1 MKLIKNKIWFAPTDL
16 SQFYA
21 SPFASWMKHYQL
33 QNPHEKFEVVS
44 DPTMELL
51 AKRGNEHELK
61 YLDYLKSE
69 NKNIIEINKNGNVEQ
84 AAIDT
89 INALKAG
96 PDIIYQGAFIKDNFS
111 GYSDFLIKVTTPSKL
126 GNYSY
131 EVLDTKLALS
141 AKPEY
146 ILQLSCY
153 SEMLADLQGKSPENI
168 SIVLG
173 DNSKVDFRIENFK
186 SYYGK
191 FKKDFLK
198 YHDKF
203 DPKNR
208 PLPQAWENLGD
219 WEEIGQAM
227 LKEIDHLSLVAG
239 MGPVQIKKFE
249 LAGINTAEQ
258 LANATTAQ
266 MPEKMQKATF
276 AKLNRQAFLQK
287 LTEKTGLPQY
297 ELRKLDTV
305 QPYGLEKLPLEDSSD
320 VYFDMEGFPLVDK
333 GLEYLFG
340 AVIEEEGEIRFKDWW
355 ALNKAEEKIAF
366 ENWIDWVFARYKKNP
381 QMHIYHYAAYEV
393 TAMKKLMGEHMTRE
407 YEVDELLR
415 NSVFVDLYQVVS
427 EGLIVGAP
435 SYSIKKLE
443 NLYDFKRSAD
453 VKQAGDSVVQFANW
467 LELKDG
473 ADHKTS
479 KILKEIRD
487 YNEEDCI
494 STIKLTKWLR
504 GVQQKH
510 KIEFKLPTTESY
522 VATEK
527 TKADELM
534 NKLEGLSPADKAEA
548 EVHKLLKAA
557 LGYHKRERNPQWWFH
572 FERVIK
578 LPEEL
583 FDDMECLANCVV
595 LSKEGKKVKIQF
607 DPEQETKIRENSK
620 LCLHNDYKVK
630 ATVDEINYQNATV
643 ILNVSKKAVL
653 PNEFTLIPDGPI
665 KTDAIE
671 ESIFVTAEEWFKHKD
686 LTKLRPALRDLLT
699 KANPRFTDKRLLI
712 HNKNM
717 ADPGFMTELIQA
729 CKNLDQSVLA
739 IQGPPGTGKTYTASH
754 LIAELLIDKKKIGV
768 VSNTHKAINL
778 LMQKAHEVLVERK
791 LRDKFIFYKS
801 QNEKDEEFLKTT
813 KTIPAGSAKDFFGSE
828 DCRFDLVGG
837 TSWFFSAVDAVD
849 KFDYLFIEEAG
860 QFALANA
867 IASQSSAKNLVLLG
881 DQMQLEQ
888 PIQGTH
894 PDEIAESALGHYLK
908 DIAAV
913 TPDKGI
919 FLGQSRRMHQDV
931 CSFISEMV
939 YESQLESHEDTLF
952 NKIEITDSKH
962 IKKQTGLIFVPVQH
976 EGNSQGS
983 DEEIEVIQQI
993 VKELSRAKIFRK
1005 NVTENFSLKNCLF
1018 VAPYNLQVGK
1028 IKSALGDAV
1037 KAGSVDLFQGQ
1048 EADIV
1053 ILSMCSSD
1061 GEVSPRGLD
1070 FLLNKNRMN
1079 VAISRAKSLAIV
1091 VGSEKLVESRAKTI
1105 KSMALLNL
1113 FCRLIE
1119 VG

>member
-33 QNPHEKFEVVS
+33 QNPHEKFEVVL

-297 ELRKLDTV
+297 ELRKLGAV

-393 TAMKKLMGEHMTRE
+393 TAMKKLMGEHMTRK
-407 YEVDELLR
+407 YELDELLR

-443 NLYDFKRSAD
+443 NLYDFKRTAD

-494 STIKLTKWLR
+494 STIRLTKWL
-504 GVQQKH
+504 
-510 KIEFKLPTTESY
+510 
-522 VATEK
+522 
-527 TKADELM
+527 
-534 NKLEGLSPADKAEA
+534 
-548 EVHKLLKAA
+548 
-557 LGYHKRERNPQWWFH
+557 
-572 FERVIK
+572 
-578 LPEEL
+578 
-583 FDDMECLANCVV
+583 
-595 LSKEGKKVKIQF
+595 
-607 DPEQETKIRENSK
+607 
-620 LCLHNDYKVK
+620 
-630 ATVDEINYQNATV
+630 
-643 ILNVSKKAVL
+643 
-653 PNEFTLIPDGPI
+653 
-665 KTDAIE
+665 
-671 ESIFVTAEEWFKHKD
+671 
-686 LTKLRPALRDLLT
+686 
-699 KANPRFTDKRLLI
+699 
-712 HNKNM
+712 
-717 ADPGFMTELIQA
+717 
-729 CKNLDQSVLA
+729 
-739 IQGPPGTGKTYTASH
+739 
-754 LIAELLIDKKKIGV
+754 
-768 VSNTHKAINL
+768 
-778 LMQKAHEVLVERK
+778 
-791 LRDKFIFYKS
+791 
-801 QNEKDEEFLKTT
+801 
-813 KTIPAGSAKDFFGSE
+813 
-828 DCRFDLVGG
+828 
-837 TSWFFSAVDAVD
+837 
-849 KFDYLFIEEAG
+849 
-860 QFALANA
+860 
-867 IASQSSAKNLVLLG
+867 
-881 DQMQLEQ
+881 
-888 PIQGTH
+888 
-894 PDEIAESALGHYLK
+894 
-908 DIAAV
+908 
-913 TPDKGI
+913 
-919 FLGQSRRMHQDV
+919 
-931 CSFISEMV
+931 
-939 YESQLESHEDTLF
+939 
-952 NKIEITDSKH
+952 
-962 IKKQTGLIFVPVQH
+962 
-976 EGNSQGS
+976 
-983 DEEIEVIQQI
+983 
-993 VKELSRAKIFRK
+993 
-1005 NVTENFSLKNCLF
+1005 
-1018 VAPYNLQVGK
+1018 
-1028 IKSALGDAV
+1028 
-1037 KAGSVDLFQGQ
+1037 
-1048 EADIV
+1048 
-1053 ILSMCSSD
+1053 
-1061 GEVSPRGLD
+1061 
-1070 FLLNKNRMN
+1070 
-1079 VAISRAKSLAIV
+1079 
-1091 VGSEKLVESRAKTI
+1091 
-1105 KSMALLNL
+1105 
-1113 FCRLIE
+1113 
-1119 VG
+1119 

>member
-1 MKLIKNKIWFAPTDL
+1 M
-16 SQFYA
+16 
-21 SPFASWMKHYQL
+21 
-33 QNPHEKFEVVS
+33 
-44 DPTMELL
+44 
-51 AKRGNEHELK
+51 
-61 YLDYLKSE
+61 
-69 NKNIIEINKNGNVEQ
+69 
-84 AAIDT
+84 
-89 INALKAG
+89 
-96 PDIIYQGAFIKDNFS
+96 
-111 GYSDFLIKVTTPSKL
+111 
-126 GNYSY
+126 
-131 EVLDTKLALS
+131 
-141 AKPEY
+141 
-146 ILQLSCY
+146 
-153 SEMLADLQGKSPENI
+153 
-168 SIVLG
+168 
-173 DNSKVDFRIENFK
+173 
-186 SYYGK
+186 
-191 FKKDFLK
+191 
-198 YHDKF
+198 
-203 DPKNR
+203 
-208 PLPQAWENLGD
+208 
-219 WEEIGQAM
+219 
-227 LKEIDHLSLVAG
+227 
-239 MGPVQIKKFE
+239 
-249 LAGINTAEQ
+249 
-258 LANATTAQ
+258 
-266 MPEKMQKATF
+266 
-276 AKLNRQAFLQK
+276 
-287 LTEKTGLPQY
+287 
-297 ELRKLDTV
+297 
-305 QPYGLEKLPLEDSSD
+305 
-320 VYFDMEGFPLVDK
+320 
-333 GLEYLFG
+333 
-340 AVIEEEGEIRFKDWW
+340 
-355 ALNKAEEKIAF
+355 
-366 ENWIDWVFARYKKNP
+366 
-381 QMHIYHYAAYEV
+381 
-393 TAMKKLMGEHMTRE
+393 
-407 YEVDELLR
+407 
-415 NSVFVDLYQVVS
+415 
-427 EGLIVGAP
+427 
-435 SYSIKKLE
+435 
-443 NLYDFKRSAD
+443 
-453 VKQAGDSVVQFANW
+453 
-467 LELKDG
+467 
-473 ADHKTS
+473 
-479 KILKEIRD
+479 
-487 YNEEDCI
+487 
-494 STIKLTKWLR
+494 
-504 GVQQKH
+504 QQKH
-510 KIEFKLPTTESY
+510 KIEFKLLTTESY

-534 NKLEGLSPADKAEA
+534 KKLEGLSPADKAEA

-607 DPEQETKIRENSK
+607 DPEQETKISEK
-620 LCLHNDYKVK
+620 TDLCLHHNSKIN
-630 ATVDEINYQNATV
+630 ASVDEINYDDGLATLH
-643 ILNVSKKAVL
+643 IALNLEL
-653 PNEFTLIPDGPI
+653 PTDITLIP
-665 KTDAIE
+665 KVVFRTEVLE
-671 ESIFVTAEEWFKHKD
+671 ESIYTTAEDWFKHKD
-686 LTKLRPALRDLLT
+686 IKKLRPALLDLLT
-699 KANPRFTDKRLLI
+699 RANPRFTDKKSRV
-712 HNKNM
+712 HTKNV
-717 ADPGFMTELIQA
+717 ADPGFLAEIIES
-729 CKNLDQSVLA
+729 CKTLDQSVFA

-754 LIAELLIDKKKIGV
+754 LIAALLINKKKVGV
-768 VSNTHKAINL
+768 VSNTHKAVNL
-778 LMQKAHEVLVERK
+778 LMQKVHDVLTEKKTRNQ
-791 LRDKFIFYKS
+791 FNFYKKI
-801 QNEKDEEFLKTT
+801 QDKKDAEFLKDT
-813 KTIPAGSAKDFFGSE
+813 KTLPTGSAADFFTDE
-828 DCRFDLVGG
+828 DIKYDLVGG
-837 TSWFFSAVDAVD
+837 TAWFFSADKAED

-860 QFALANA
+860 QFPLANA
-867 IASQSSAKNLVLLG
+867 IASQRAAKNLVLLG

-888 PIQGTH
+888 PIQGVH
-894 PDEIAESALGHYLK
+894 PEEIAESALGHYLK